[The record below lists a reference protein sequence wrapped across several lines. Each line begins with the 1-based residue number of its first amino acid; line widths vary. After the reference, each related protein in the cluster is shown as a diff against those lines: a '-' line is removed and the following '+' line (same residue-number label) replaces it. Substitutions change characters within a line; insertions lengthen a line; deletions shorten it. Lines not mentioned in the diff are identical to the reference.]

1 MPLSFL
7 IVMYVK
13 YIVSN
18 KTDIK
23 SRFELFCGRVRLERH
38 LDRHLKENEPGGGG
52 EKVKMLEHDNLTCVF
67 SQTDTRKMDETV
79 FDASE
84 VGKTTLEGS
93 EANNSMTSS
102 RLVVIIF
109 PHLLHSD
116 VKLTRLAYKLVRSSK
131 SGPELYPFWVDF
143 AYLAC
148 LQQVST
154 PYH

>member
-1 MPLSFL
+1 MPLSSL

-109 PHLLHSD
+109 PCYTLMSN
-116 VKLTRLAYKLVRSSK
+116 
-131 SGPELYPFWVDF
+131 
-143 AYLAC
+143 
-148 LQQVST
+148 
-154 PYH
+154 